1 MRCRNITSEQRVFD
15 SKETYCVQIKML
27 ILSVTLKNPGQF
39 LDDELEF
46 CLHFHYRGAAGMARC
61 DF

>member
-1 MRCRNITSEQRVFD
+1 M
-15 SKETYCVQIKML
+15 QIKML